1 MADLGIAVGNGTN
14 GTDIGGTVD
23 GVAAFGY
30 GNVLLPALGSKAEG
44 LNMTVQP
51 GATSGSITFSRG
63 FAGSFT
69 NLIDSF
75 LKSSGM
81 IKNREASINT
91 EIDKVKKDQSTLDRR
106 SEAYRTR
113 LQSQFSAMES
123 IVRSLKSTGT
133 YLTGAFKAL
142 AGSSNN

>member
-1 MADLGIAVGNGTN
+1 MGDLGIAVGAGT
-14 GTDIGGTVD
+14 GGSDVGGTID

-44 LNMTVQP
+44 LSMTVEP
-51 GATSGSITFSRG
+51 GATSGSITYSRG

-75 LKSSGM
+75 LKNSGM
-81 IKNREASINT
+81 IKNRETNLNT
-91 EIDKVKKDQSTLDRR
+91 EIDKVKKDQATLDRR

-142 AGSSNN
+142 SGSSNN